1 MYLVC
6 DIYDQDHKVCLSI
19 YKYISGNENERKT
32 DDQIQEKAEII
43 AKDRSKKKHSSC
55 HIRSDKNT
63 NGVWSFKSKD
73 IAAKQSL

>member
-1 MYLVC
+1 M
-6 DIYDQDHKVCLSI
+6 KM
-19 YKYISGNENERKT
+19 KGKT
-32 DDQIQEKAEII
+32 DDQIQEKVEII
-43 AKDRSKKKHSSC
+43 AKKIGVKKKHSSC

>member
-1 MYLVC
+1 MCLQLIFDVYLVC

-43 AKDRSKKKHSSC
+43 AKR
-55 HIRSDKNT
+55 
-63 NGVWSFKSKD
+63 
-73 IAAKQSL
+73 